1 MEETPV
7 VQSEEQA
14 PAQKED
20 PVKLAKRVNR
30 AFGPIMAGVI
40 IDVIDFAT
48 FGPIGFILGLPV
60 GGLAGYWMGRC
71 LGLSKIA
78 SFYCAIAA
86 GIYCTIPFTELLPLA
101 TLVGA
106 YVRFKESGREEK
118 KPGDQ

>member
-1 MEETPV
+1 MEEMPIKGEDQRSEAEVPV
-7 VQSEEQA
+7 QT
-14 PAQKED
+14 ED
-20 PVKLAKRVNR
+20 TAKFVKRVNR
-30 AFGPIMAGVI
+30 AFGPIMAGII

-60 GGLAGYWMGRC
+60 GGLAGFWMGRC

-86 GIYCTIPFTELLPLA
+86 GIYCTIPFTELFPLA

-106 YVRFKESGREEK
+106 YVRFKESGKEDK
-118 KPGDQ
+118 